1 MHHPFALIA
10 AALLCL
16 PPVAHAAAPATNATR
31 RLQPER
37 WLLIV
42 DTSNAME
49 RRAKAVEGV
58 VGELIVSG
66 MNGQMEPGAELGI
79 WTYNKELFAG
89 VAPMQTWDPARS
101 NLMANRTVGFLS
113 KQPYQ
118 SKSRTEPVIAEL
130 NRVVGDSRRLT
141 VVWLSDGAGEKIAG
155 TPFDDLINE
164 AFAKYRPALSKT
176 RMPLVTV
183 LRVHHGKYIRQNV
196 SMSPW
201 PVEFPAFP
209 IDPAK
214 TNALAKPAVA
224 KPAEP
229 VKSIYI
235 SSPKKPDADKPAPV
249 ETQGGSVKLRPP
261 PESVVA
267 DVVPPPRPA
276 DPPPVQPLPVVAT
289 EPPPVVAP
297 VVAPVEPAPIL
308 KPAEP
313 APSPA
318 VVEVAM
324 AEPPPSVTAPGPA
337 APAVSTATPVVPEPQ
352 VAVVTNTVTARKWP
366 LILGIGFMWAA
377 IAAALLLARRARRAS
392 ASSLITRSFDR
403 DQK

>member
-1 MHHPFALIA
+1 LIA
-10 AALLCL
+10 AALLCVL
-16 PPVAHAAAPATNATR
+16 SISRGAESPATSTR
-31 RLQPER
+31 RPQPER

-42 DTSNAME
+42 DTSSAME

-101 NLMANRTVGFLS
+101 NLMASRTVGFLS
-113 KQPYQ
+113 KQPYR
-118 SKSRTEPVIAEL
+118 SKSKPEPVIAEL

-176 RMPLVTV
+176 RMPLITI
-183 LRVHHGKYIRQNV
+183 LRVYHGKYIGQNV
-196 SMSPW
+196 SVSPW

-209 IDPAK
+209 IDPEK
-214 TNALAKPAVA
+214 TNTLAKSATVVA

-235 SSPKKPDADKPAPV
+235 SSPKKPDAEKPAPV
-249 ETQGGSVKLRPP
+249 EVQGGGVKLRPP
-261 PESVVA
+261 PESVVP
-267 DVVPPPRPA
+267 DVVPPPKPA
-276 DPPPVQPLPVVAT
+276 ESVPAQPLPVAVT
-289 EPPPVVAP
+289 EPTPVVA
-297 VVAPVEPAPIL
+297 
-308 KPAEP
+308 PAEP
-313 APSPA
+313 APSIKPVEATPAPA
-318 VVEVAM
+318 VVPVA
-324 AEPPPSVTAPGPA
+324 AAAPLPSIATPSPA
-337 APAVSTATPVVPEPQ
+337 APVVAPATPVVPAPQ
-352 VAVVTNTVTARKWP
+352 VAIATNTVAARKWP
-366 LILGIGFMWAA
+366 LILGIGFMTAA
-377 IAAALLLARRARRAS
+377 IMAALVLARRARRAS